1 MDIHFWILGYH
12 GYDFF
17 WILGY
22 QTIVTPAFLKGL
34 RHMLTIHYAYE
45 ISTSSFKSN
54 YIEISSHLIAFSNS
68 NIEPSQPLVM
78 I

>member
-1 MDIHFWILGYH
+1 MVIMDIHFWILGYH

-34 RHMLTIHYAYE
+34 RHMYK

-68 NIEPSQPLVM
+68 NIENPFPFTTQ